1 MKRRV
6 GTAILLTLIAMSFRF
21 WLAFSL
27 PPDDDDDG
35 HFYSRIAHNLLEHRG
50 YSGEEEEP
58 FVPTYVRVPG
68 YPLVLAGIYAAVESD
83 SQRAVRV
90 VQVVVDTLTC
100 WFIALLA
107 LAWAPREWELVK
119 RRRAMLIAFALA
131 ASCPFT
137 AIYVTTILTEAWANA
152 LVLALAL
159 IATLALRTNLSGTA
173 AWLWLVVGV
182 VGGAATMFRPDC
194 ALFAAGAGLMLV
206 SVAAS
211 RFAGSTSEH
220 RPRILLATTVSCI
233 ALVSGFAAVLAPW
246 TIRNARVFGV
256 FQPVAPPHANQPDE
270 FAPLGYIAW
279 LRTWVDDERYVSPV
293 EDALDLYPIDLE
305 KIPDSAFDSPDER
318 ERVASLLD
326 QYNNTTK
333 PVVAASDAEGD
344 ASDAGPTVKMTPEID
359 AAFGEIARE
368 RIARH
373 PLRYYFTLPLKR
385 AASLWF
391 DTHSQYYP
399 FDGELFP
406 VSDLDLETHQ
416 QYWLPFFALLTWLYT
431 IIAAGGVWLMLKTES
446 ARRWI
451 ALLVLLIVPRLT
463 FLSFQEHP
471 EARYTVEFFAL
482 ILAVGGVALAGLSLN
497 PIRDVLGRK
506 RSQELTSSGGVE

>member
-6 GTAILLTLIAMSFRF
+6 GIAILLTLVALSFRL

-35 HFYSRIAHNLLEHRG
+35 RFYSRIALNLLEHRG

-68 YPLVLAGIYAAVESD
+68 YPLVLAGIYAAMGTD
-83 SQRAVRV
+83 SQLAVRV
-90 VQVVVDTLTC
+90 VQVVVDCLSC
-100 WFIALLA
+100 WLIALLA
-107 LAWAPREWELVK
+107 LAWAPREWELAK
-119 RRRAMLIAFALA
+119 RRRAMLIALALA

-137 AIYVTTILTEAWANA
+137 AIYVTTILTEAWATA
-152 LVLALAL
+152 LTIALAL
-159 IATLALRTNLSGTA
+159 IATLALRNKAPNKT
-173 AWLWLVVGV
+173 AWLWFAAGV

-194 ALFAAGAGLMLV
+194 ALFAAGTGLMLV
-206 SVAAS
+206 GAGVL
-211 RFAGSTSEH
+211 RFVSSKSEY
-220 RPRILLATTVSCI
+220 RPRAFLTTTVSCV
-233 ALVSGFAAVLAPW
+233 ALLFGFAAVLVPW

-305 KIPDSAFDSPDER
+305 KFPGSAFDSAEER
-318 ERVASLLD
+318 EHVAALLD
-326 QYNNTTK
+326 QYNNPVK
-333 PVVAASDAEGD
+333 PVAASDEEGD
-344 ASDAGPTVKMTPEID
+344 SSDAGPTVKMTPEID

-368 RIARH
+368 RIARN
-373 PLRYYFTLPLKR
+373 PVRYYFMLPLKR

-406 VSDLDLETHQ
+406 VSDLDAETNQ
-416 QYWLPFFALLTWLYT
+416 EYWLPFFASLTWLYT
-431 IIAAGGVWLMLKTES
+431 IIAAGGAWLMYES
-446 ARRWI
+446 QSALRWI
-451 ALLVLLIVPRLT
+451 ALLVLLIVPRLA

-482 ILAVGGVALAGLSLN
+482 ILAVGSVALAGLSLN
-497 PIRDVLGRK
+497 GIGEVLRRK

>member
-6 GTAILLTLIAMSFRF
+6 GTAILLTLVAVSFRF

-58 FVPTYVRVPG
+58 FVPTYVRAPG
-68 YPLVLAGIYAAVESD
+68 YPLVLAGIYAVARTD
-83 SQRAVRV
+83 NQLAVRV
-90 VQVVVDTLTC
+90 VQVIVDTLTC
-100 WFIALLA
+100 WLIALLA
-107 LAWAPREWELVK
+107 LAWAPREWELAK
-119 RRRAMLIAFALA
+119 RRRAMLIALALA

-152 LVLALAL
+152 SVIALSL
-159 IATLALRTNLSGTA
+159 IATLALRAKSSSTS
-173 AWLWLVVGV
+173 AWLWLVVGFI
-182 VGGAATMFRPDC
+182 GGAATMFRPDC
-194 ALFAAGAGLMLV
+194 ALFAAGAALMLV

-211 RFAGSTSEH
+211 RFAGSRSEH

-233 ALVSGFAAVLAPW
+233 ALVFGFAAVLAPW
-246 TIRNARVFGV
+246 TIRNVRVFGV

-326 QYNNTTK
+326 QYNNAAK
-333 PVVAASDAEGD
+333 PVAASDAEGD
-344 ASDAGPTVKMTPEID
+344 TSDAHPSVKMTAEID
-359 AAFGEIARE
+359 AAFGDIARE

-406 VSDLDLETHQ
+406 SSDLDEDTHQ

-431 IIAAGGVWLMLKTES
+431 IIAAGGAWLMLKSES

-451 ALLVLLIVPRLT
+451 ALLGLMIIPRLV

-482 ILAVGGVALAGLSLN
+482 ILAVGGVALAELSLN
-497 PIRDVLGRK
+497 PIRNVLGRK
-506 RSQELTSSGGVE
+506 RSQELTSSGGIE

>member
-1 MKRRV
+1 V
-6 GTAILLTLIAMSFRF
+6 
-21 WLAFSL
+21 
-27 PPDDDDDG
+27 
-35 HFYSRIAHNLLEHRG
+35 
-50 YSGEEEEP
+50 
-58 FVPTYVRVPG
+58 
-68 YPLVLAGIYAAVESD
+68 
-83 SQRAVRV
+83 
-90 VQVVVDTLTC
+90 
-100 WFIALLA
+100 
-107 LAWAPREWELVK
+107 
-119 RRRAMLIAFALA
+119 
-131 ASCPFT
+131 
-137 AIYVTTILTEAWANA
+137 WANA
-152 LVLALAL
+152 LVIALAL
-159 IATLALRTNLSGTA
+159 IATLALRSKRLCNA
-173 AWLWLVVGV
+173 IWLWLAVGV
-182 VGGAATMFRPDC
+182 VGGAVTMFRPDC

-211 RFAGSTSEH
+211 RFAGSRSEH
-220 RPRILLATTVSCI
+220 RSRIVLTTTVSCL

-256 FQPVAPPHANQPDE
+256 LQPVAPPHANQPDE
-270 FAPLGYIAW
+270 FAPLGYITW

-326 QYNNTTK
+326 QYNNATK
-333 PVVAASDAEGD
+333 AAIGSDGERD
-344 ASDAGPTVKMTPEID
+344 SNDAGPSVKMTPEID
-359 AAFGEIARE
+359 AAFGELARE

-385 AASLWF
+385 ATSLWF

-406 VSDLDLETHQ
+406 LSDLDDDTRQ
-416 QYWLPFFALLTWLYT
+416 QYWLPFFAFLTWLYT
-431 IIAAGGVWLMLKTES
+431 IIAACGAWLMFKSES

-451 ALLVLLIVPRLT
+451 ALLGLMIVPRLV

-497 PIRDVLGRK
+497 PLRNVLRRN
-506 RSQELTSSGGVE
+506 RSQ